1 MRICAAFRP
10 VRVPVL
16 ERLVDRAFRAVLAE
30 QELAFAVYNLAQPL
44 VGKLLIFAVHV
55 RPSFPLF
62 TRQRYFLKKKWAGQ
76 TSPSK
81 MV

>member
-16 ERLVDRAFRAVLAE
+16 ERLVNRTFLAVLAE

-55 RPSFPLF
+55 RPSFALF
-62 TRQRYFLKKKWAGQ
+62 TRRKADLREKAGQ
-76 TSPSK
+76 AGPH
-81 MV
+81 